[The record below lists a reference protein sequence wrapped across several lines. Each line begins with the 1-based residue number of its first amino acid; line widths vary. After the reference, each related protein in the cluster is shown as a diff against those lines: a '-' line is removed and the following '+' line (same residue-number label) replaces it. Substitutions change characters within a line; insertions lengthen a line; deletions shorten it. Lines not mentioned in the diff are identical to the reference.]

1 MAKGITCFSLKIVP
15 RRQQG
20 VPTRPRSRLLPLF
33 IIILS
38 PASCGRNTSA
48 FRKRLGCEYVP
59 GHYCYCIIAWS
70 PLFVNTCCE
79 SGFAGGL
86 LAKRRRIPEC
96 FFARFSVL
104 GDPHLKIIDL
114 CPLDGWTPT
123 VFSQWEVP
131 EGSEGRRRERSCLPS
146 QLIAALAPFL
156 TSVLPWPWLLQGG
169 PSSWAPVTPS
179 GLGRA
184 ADKTQDTQ
192 LSLNFR

>member
-1 MAKGITCFSLKIVP
+1 MWICPCETW
-15 RRQQG
+15 
-20 VPTRPRSRLLPLF
+20 TLLLLYNCLESTVCKYLLW
-33 IIILS
+33 IW
-38 PASCGRNTSA
+38 SCWW
-48 FRKRLGCEYVP
+48 F
-59 GHYCYCIIAWS
+59 
-70 PLFVNTCCE
+70 
-79 SGFAGGL
+79 

-96 FFARFSVL
+96 FFAHFSVL
-104 GDPHLKIIDL
+104 GDHHLRIIDL

-156 TSVLPWPWLLQGG
+156 TSVLPWPWLLQGC

-192 LSLNFR
+192 LNLNFR